1 MALTK
6 NVERIVAVSD
16 SFREYAI
23 EQFRRARLAVRAKKM
38 FGGVGLYSDNHFFA
52 VIDNDTLYLKTDAEF
67 EKDFVEL
74 GMKPFQPFGDDA
86 APMHYHEIPP
96 DVLEDPESLRSWA
109 NRAIDI
115 ARKKKHSK
123 ASKRDR

>member
-1 MALTK
+1 M
-6 NVERIVAVSD
+6 AVSD

-23 EQFRRARLAVRAKKM
+23 EQFRRARLTVRAKTM
-38 FGGVGLYSDNHFFA
+38 FGGVGLYADNHFFA

-74 GMKPFQPFGDDA
+74 GMKPFQPFGDGTP
-86 APMHYHEIPP
+86 PMHYHEIPP
-96 DVLEDPESLRSWA
+96 DVLEDPESLRSWSD
-109 NRAIDI
+109 RAIDI
-115 ARKKKHSK
+115 ARKAKVRK